1 MATGSGADGFG
12 DVLRTLRE
20 RALLTQEQLAE
31 RSGLSVRTIR
41 RLERGGLE
49 GRPQSG
55 SLRRLITALGAGE
68 AEQALLAGAVAG
80 EEQAAPAAAEGYAP
94 RQLPLAPP
102 QFVGRGADLAVLDE
116 ARAEPGPV
124 IIAIDGM
131 AGVGK
136 TAFAVHAAHRW
147 ARDHPDGQLFLDLQG
162 YARGVPPVEPG
173 DALHRLL
180 RSLGVAGP
188 HVPDDVQD
196 RAALFRSLLADRRVL
211 LLLDNAA
218 SEAQVVP
225 LLPASPGCLVV
236 ITSRSRLTGLD
247 VTRAHSLDLL
257 PADDAV
263 ALFVRSC
270 GRNGSPDLVAEAV
283 EMCGRLPLAI
293 RLAGARLRSRPS
305 WTAAHLVDR
314 LRDARYLTELEVGD
328 RSVGAA
334 LELSYVQLDE
344 PQRRA
349 YRLLALHPGVETDLG
364 AAAALVGGPE
374 AHTRRVVDHLLDVHL
389 LQEPAPGRYRFHDL
403 TRVHAARAADEEEP
417 EAERRAAL
425 GRLVDHYC
433 RAARSAIDAAYRYER
448 ENRFRSEPDA
458 DGRAS
463 AAPGTAAAWLDA
475 ELPTLFAVAALA
487 ERVGLPE
494 RLAQLSVALHPH
506 LRRRGRFRE
515 AEDLHARALV
525 AARAAGDPVGE
536 LDALNDLGHIRR
548 LRGERENALG
558 LFTEAQGLARSACDR
573 HAELNALVG
582 LGQVHLMQSRYAE
595 ANAHFTQL
603 QSIAAA
609 GGHRGRELEGLL
621 GLGWVRMAQGWEA
634 VALFER
640 AGEIARDL
648 GHSPGE
654 VLALNGLV
662 HSYRLADRPA
672 EAVAYAERALEVA
685 RASGSPLG
693 ELDALVALGSLHR
706 SCGLGEEAA
715 ARFREALRIATE
727 IGSDSYRFEAL
738 YGIAR
743 LHHAGGRH
751 REALAGHERALDLA
765 GRLGQAAE

>member
-1 MATGSGADGFG
+1 MLAPASNGMVCARRREGSAVATGSGADGFG

-403 TRVHAARAADEEEP
+403 TRGTPPGRRTRRNRRPSAGRRSAGWWTTTAG
-417 EAERRAAL
+417 RRAPRSTPRTGTN
-425 GRLVDHYC
+425 GRTVSGPSRTQTAGRPRL
-433 RAARSAIDAAYRYER
+433 RAR
-448 ENRFRSEPDA
+448 
-458 DGRAS
+458 
-463 AAPGTAAAWLDA
+463 
-475 ELPTLFAVAALA
+475 
-487 ERVGLPE
+487 
-494 RLAQLSVALHPH
+494 
-506 LRRRGRFRE
+506 RRRGWTPSCPPSSRW
-515 AEDLHARALV
+515 
-525 AARAAGDPVGE
+525 P
-536 LDALNDLGHIRR
+536 
-548 LRGERENALG
+548 
-558 LFTEAQGLARSACDR
+558 RSPSGWACPSGWR
-573 HAELNALVG
+573 
-582 LGQVHLMQSRYAE
+582 SCPSPC
-595 ANAHFTQL
+595 TPTC
-603 QSIAAA
+603 A
-609 GGHRGRELEGLL
+609 GGGGSARRRICTRGRS
-621 GLGWVRMAQGWEA
+621 WRRVRPVTRWESST
-634 VALFER
+634 
-640 AGEIARDL
+640 
-648 GHSPGE
+648 H
-654 VLALNGLV
+654 
-662 HSYRLADRPA
+662 
-672 EAVAYAERALEVA
+672 
-685 RASGSPLG
+685 
-693 ELDALVALGSLHR
+693 
-706 SCGLGEEAA
+706 
-715 ARFREALRIATE
+715 
-727 IGSDSYRFEAL
+727 
-738 YGIAR
+738 
-743 LHHAGGRH
+743 
-751 REALAGHERALDLA
+751 
-765 GRLGQAAE
+765 